1 MEKEGGFQPLT
12 PQQARAIFARLYE
25 DVCDGLEEQ
34 LQKAQ
39 CVELN
44 EGDYSLGND
53 DLREIAS
60 IMQTRGYSAQLFQF
74 AKSLGKATL
83 IVGQLLLRPNN
94 AREVF

>member
-25 DVCDGLEEQ
+25 DVCDGLEKQ
-34 LQKAQ
+34 LQDAS

-44 EGDYSLGND
+44 EGDYSLAHG

-74 AKSLGKATL
+74 AKSQGKTTL
-83 IVGQLLLRPNN
+83 IVGPFATPKQR
-94 AREVF
+94 ADEVF